1 VQFPPRTTE
10 QQIIGEVRCEAGKSG
25 GHADSP
31 KATAEALNRLV
42 MPWKPSRAVTPTS
55 GPIIVLISQAVARV
69 IDFLFGGFLFFGPV
83 LGLVGLVLAV
93 AVRRLHDHGRPGRE
107 LLVPCVMLALLPLV
121 LSLGGFLPRIVGLG
135 YAGLTLLVFANLLL
149 LFLKDGK
156 KVPNRCGA
164 SPTAF
169 TFAR

>member
-1 VQFPPRTTE
+1 MFVLQS
-10 QQIIGEVRCEAGKSG
+10 AMYSLKKY
-25 GHADSP
+25 ADFS
-31 KATAEALNRLV
+31 
-42 MPWKPSRAVTPTS
+42 SRAS
-55 GPIIVLISQAVARV
+55 KSEFWCFFFFVLITQAVARL
-69 IDFLFGGFLFFGPV
+69 IDVLIGGFLFIGPV
-83 LGLVGLVLAV
+83 SGLVGLLLIVPQVAV
-93 AVRRLHDHGRPGRE
+93 AVRRLHDLGRPGRE

-121 LSLGGFLPRIVGLG
+121 LSLHGFLPKIVALG

-156 KVPNRCGA
+156 KIPNRYGA